1 MTRLIGY
8 WDKPIQN
15 GEIKVKDLK
24 GCANSKDCLS
34 IGFLFSK
41 PNLGRIKMP
50 CGYVFDMREF
60 EVKDTPCPCGS
71 KDCWLI
77 KVE

>member
-1 MTRLIGY
+1 MTRLIGH
-8 WDKPIQN
+8 WDNLVQS
-15 GEIKVKDLK
+15 GEIEIKYLE
-24 GCANSKDCLS
+24 GCADCKDCQS

-41 PNLGRIKMP
+41 SSLGRIKMP

-60 EVKDTPCPCGS
+60 EVKDTPCPCGN